1 MSVNDGESSKSMMK
15 RAANHPQRGTCEK
28 SMKTSIQL
36 PDAQIDF
43 KLLILSWDGQ
53 RSNRQRNSQGLADLT
68 CTTDKTE
75 MKFRV
80 EVLPGYSDP
89 PQSELRFLK

>member
-1 MSVNDGESSKSMMK
+1 VSVNDGESSKSMMK

-43 KLLILSWDGQ
+43 KLLILSID
-53 RSNRQRNSQGLADLT
+53 
-68 CTTDKTE
+68 
-75 MKFRV
+75 
-80 EVLPGYSDP
+80 
-89 PQSELRFLK
+89 